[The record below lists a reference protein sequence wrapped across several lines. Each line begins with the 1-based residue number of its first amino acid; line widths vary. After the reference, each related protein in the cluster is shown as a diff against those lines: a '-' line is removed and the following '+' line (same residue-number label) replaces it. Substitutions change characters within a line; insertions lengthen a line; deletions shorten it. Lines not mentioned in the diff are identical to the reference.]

1 MNNYKKII
9 LDNGIPLYLYQ
20 DTSMKQVYVGYIV
33 KYGFS
38 GEFFKFNLDGKDYD
52 VGAGYAHY
60 LEHLLLE
67 SSPYGDLTN
76 YFSRKGYEN
85 NAYTKKDYTMYYF
98 YGTKDIKDSLKK
110 LIESIDNPKFTSKD
124 VEKSRYSILD
134 ECRMYERDYP
144 SMVTHLTEKN
154 LFGDVELY
162 DDSLLILGTTETE
175 KKINIENLKI
185 CYDAFYTN
193 QNKVLVIGGNLDEKE
208 VVKYLNDIYKNI
220 DEHKS
225 RVILPKYD
233 YSSIRNKSE
242 RLYKKDVNDLYSIG
256 IKTKIPDGIN
266 VKDAYYFSKLLFKL
280 TYSTIAGYGLCDH
293 SEALHMEKIDNYL
306 YFINSVV
313 TRNFID
319 YYNCF
324 LIGINRKN
332 ITKEDFIA
340 LKKMVLSEQI
350 RELDNKYNQLLVFGD
365 RMSYTEDYSDID
377 YFNNL
382 SYDIFKE
389 VMNVLDFSDYVRC
402 KLTNSNNQNRKL
414 VKVKKVEKYPF
425 DILFTCDK

>member
-20 DTSMKQVYVGYIV
+20 DTSMKQVFMNYIV

-67 SSPYGDLTN
+67 SSSYGDLTN

-85 NAYTKKDYTMYYF
+85 NAYTKKDFTAYYF
-98 YGTKDIKDSLKK
+98 YGTKDIKESIKK
-110 LIESIDNPKFTSKD
+110 LIEAIDKPRFTFED
-124 VEKSRYSILD
+124 VEKSRHSIID
-134 ECRMYERDYP
+134 ECRMYENDYP
-144 SMVTHLTEKN
+144 AMLTHLTEKN
-154 LFGDVELY
+154 LFGDVELH
-162 DDSLLILGTTETE
+162 DDSLLFLGTTETE
-175 KKINIENLKI
+175 KKISIENLKI
-185 CYDAFYTN
+185 CYDAFYTD

-208 VVKYLNDIYKNI
+208 VVNYLNSIYKNI
-220 DEHKS
+220 AEHKS

-242 RLYKKDVNDLYSIG
+242 RLYKKDVNDLYGFG
-256 IKTKIPDGIN
+256 IKTKIPDGIDI
-266 VKDAYYFSKLLFKL
+266 KDAYYFSKLLFKL

-293 SEALHMEKIDNYL
+293 SEALHMEKVDNYL
-306 YFINSVV
+306 YFVNSVV

-324 LIGINRKN
+324 LIGMNRKN
-332 ITKEDFIA
+332 LTEEDFIA
-340 LKKMVLSEQI
+340 LKKMFLSERI
-350 RELDNKYNQLLVFGD
+350 RQLDDKYNQLLAFGD
-365 RMSYTEDYSDID
+365 HMNYTEDYSDID

-382 SYDIFKE
+382 SYDKFKE
-389 VMNVLDFSDYVRC
+389 VMNALDFSDYVRT
-402 KLTNSNNQNRKL
+402 KLTDSSNQDRKL
-414 VKVKKVEKYPF
+414 VKVKKVEKYPVN
-425 DILFTCDK
+425 IIFTSN

>member
-20 DTSMKQVYVGYIV
+20 DTSMKQVFVNYIV
-33 KYGFS
+33 KYGYS
-38 GEFFKFNLDGKDYD
+38 GEFFKFELDGKKYD

-67 SSPYGDLTN
+67 SSQYGDLTN

-85 NAYTKKDYTMYYF
+85 NAYTKKDFTTFYF
-98 YGTKDIKDSLKK
+98 CGTKDIKDSLKK
-110 LIESIDNPKFTSKD
+110 LIETIDNPKFTSKD

-134 ECRMYERDYP
+134 ECRMYERDFPYIL
-144 SMVTHLTEKN
+144 THLTEKN

-175 KKINIENLKI
+175 KNINIENLKI
-185 CYDAFYTN
+185 CYDAFYTY

-208 VVKYLNDIYKNI
+208 VVNYLNDIYKNI

-242 RLYKKDVNDLYSIG
+242 RLYKKGVNDMYSVG
-256 IKTKIPDGIN
+256 IKTKIPDEISI
-266 VKDAYYFSKLLFKL
+266 KDAYYFSKFLFKL
-280 TYSTIAGYGLCDH
+280 TYSTISGYGLCDH
-293 SEALHMEKIDNYL
+293 SEALHMEKIDNYI

-324 LIGINRKN
+324 LSGMNRKN
-332 ITKEDFIA
+332 LTEDDFIA
-340 LKKMVLSEQI
+340 LKKMILSEQI
-350 RELDNKYNQLLVFGD
+350 RELDNKYKPLLIFGD
-365 RMSYTEDYSDID
+365 NMNYTENYSDID
-377 YFNNL
+377 YFNDL
-382 SYDIFKE
+382 SYDKFKE
-389 VMNVLDFSDYVRC
+389 VMNALDFSEYVRC
-402 KLTNSNNQNRKL
+402 KLTDSSNQDRKL
-414 VKVKKVEKYPF
+414 VKVKKVERYP
-425 DILFTCDK
+425 INIVFTSN